1 MNQRGEALLFC
12 ILILTLLSGLLTLCG
27 LELHRSYKQ
36 LEKRTKLFL
45 CIKES
50 KGELK
55 QFLHG
60 MGRTNWMIKNTSRA
74 QYLFAVIPGLQGASL
89 KARKI
94 KKILQQFQQA
104 LLIKFFTNL
113 TKIKQ
118 KACPLAP
125 QLLLTPFKTKHITFE
140 RGPEGEAL
148 LRRKKW
154 DYYFFQK
161 PYLIVMNVDLSN
173 LETPNPKINFKIKEK
188 LGISAFPLSFH

>member
-36 LEKRTKLFL
+36 LEKRTKFFL

-94 KKILQQFQQA
+94 KKILQFLNQ
-104 LLIKFFTNL
+104 IITENL
-113 TKIKQ
+113 
-118 KACPLAP
+118 
-125 QLLLTPFKTKHITFE
+125 FK
-140 RGPEGEAL
+140 
-148 LRRKKW
+148 
-154 DYYFFQK
+154 
-161 PYLIVMNVDLSN
+161 
-173 LETPNPKINFKIKEK
+173 
-188 LGISAFPLSFH
+188 SF